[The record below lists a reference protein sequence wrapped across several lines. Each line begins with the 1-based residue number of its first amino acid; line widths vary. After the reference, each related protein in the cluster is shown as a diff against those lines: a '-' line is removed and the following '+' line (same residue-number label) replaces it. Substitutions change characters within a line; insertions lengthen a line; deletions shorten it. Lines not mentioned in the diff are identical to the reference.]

1 MAIREYV
8 VKKGTKTRFQAK
20 IGEEGVQR
28 IKLQNNYVIVY
39 KENETVSYDKIND
52 LQTVTLYDGKR
63 KSNFQEEQ

>member
-1 MAIREYV
+1 MAIQQYI
-8 VKKGTKTRFQAK
+8 VKKGNKTRFEAK

-39 KENETVSYDKIND
+39 KENETVSYDKVND

-63 KSNFQEEQ
+63 KYQSQEEQ